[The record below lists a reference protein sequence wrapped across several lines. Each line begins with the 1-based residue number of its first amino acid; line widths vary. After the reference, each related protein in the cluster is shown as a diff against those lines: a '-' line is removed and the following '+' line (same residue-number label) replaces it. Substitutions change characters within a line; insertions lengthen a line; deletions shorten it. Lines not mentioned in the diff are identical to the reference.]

1 MARGGTDDVE
11 LECGDIFSGGVGTYG
26 TVGAQKG
33 GPLQAGVWRGLSKE
47 KVCHDT
53 GDLVI
58 FRLGRDCGF
67 GLGICEMKMICI

>member
-1 MARGGTDDVE
+1 MARGGTGDVE
-11 LECGDIFSGGVGTYG
+11 LERSDISGGGVGTDG

-33 GPLQAGVWRGLSKE
+33 GPLQTRVWRGLSKE

-58 FRLGRDCGF
+58 LSWEETAGSARGF
-67 GLGICEMKMICI
+67 MR